1 MSEMG
6 EMKKNDRTDIVC
18 LAVGEAVVAA
28 LICFVYL
35 AIGRFDYTVL
45 TGSVLGAIVAI
56 GNFIALSLSV
66 NRIVENYIGER
77 GDREMTDEEAEKFS
91 AEHKLSVQ
99 NAMTKSY
106 ILRNVV
112 MIAVLVGALITRQ
125 FDPISLLIPLVV
137 YKPLIYL
144 SEFIKK
150 KRGM

>member
-1 MSEMG
+1 MS

-28 LICFVYL
+28 LICLAYL

-77 GDREMTDEEAEKFS
+77 GDCEMTDEEAEKFS

-125 FDPISLLIPLVV
+125 FDPISLLVPLVI